1 MLKNCRDGA
10 PERSQTSKTPG
21 LQGGGQRD
29 IPRRSPSEGD
39 LEWKSRDKATVFEGN
54 NYNS

>member
-1 MLKNCRDGA
+1 MLKNCRDGD